1 MMDIVHNIIYANVY
15 RSTKSVTSFRVFRLG
30 AEFQSLVELA
40 LKMIQIEADSKRYMI
55 TRDIISFFIHN
66 KCLNIFVLTL
76 EKTIDS

>member
-15 RSTKSVTSFRVFRLG
+15 RSTKCVTSFRVFRLG

-55 TRDIISFFIHN
+55 TRDIISFLYIIN
-66 KCLNIFVLTL
+66 ALKYLC
-76 EKTIDS
+76 